1 MKLLTVDST
10 NNYAMGLIRAAMA
23 QHGAAV
29 FAQEQT
35 RGKGQRSRSWA
46 SQTDQNIALSMI
58 LEPSALDPQ
67 LPFLL
72 SMTAALSALDLFRS
86 FVPDEVSIKWPNDLY
101 WRDRKAAGILI
112 ENLWQG
118 PRWTFAVVG
127 IGVNI
132 NQTDFGNLATR
143 AVSLKQIT
151 GKTEEPEALAI
162 QLCAFMEI
170 RYQQLL
176 RDPSSI
182 SKAYNDQLY
191 KRGQTARFKRDSR
204 VFEARI
210 DGVNEQGQLL
220 LYHGLPESVEVG
232 SVEWLIA

>member
-1 MKLLTVDST
+1 
-10 NNYAMGLIRAAMA
+10 MGLIRAAMA
-23 QHGAAV
+23 RHGAAV

-46 SQTDQNIALSMI
+46 SETGQNIALSMI

-72 SMTAALSALDLFRS
+72 SMAAALAAADLFRS

-118 PRWTFAVVG
+118 NRWTFAVAG

-132 NQTDFGNLATR
+132 NQTDFGTLATR

-151 GKTEEPEALAI
+151 GKTEDPETLAI
-162 QLCAFMEI
+162 QLCACMET
-170 RYQQLL
+170 RYRQLL
-176 RDPSSI
+176 GDPSSI
-182 SKAYNDQLY
+182 AKAYNDQLY
-191 KRGQTARFKRDSR
+191 KKGETVRFKKDNRIFD
-204 VFEARI
+204 ARI

-232 SVEWLIA
+232 SVEWLSA